1 MCGRFYV
8 DEKMVH
14 EIRSIIRDVDRR
26 LKLPIVGEVRPSD
39 SSLIIHGGVERVL
52 GTDAM
57 QWGFR
62 QKSGSGLIINARAE
76 SVTERPMFRESI
88 LLRRCVIPSSWFYE
102 WNQNKEK
109 VTFKKGDSSVLY
121 MAGFYQR
128 YEDGNRFVILTTGAN
143 KSMKP
148 VHDRMPVILEGQELE
163 DWVFDERYMKYV
175 LNRVPTELNREQDY
189 EQQSFV
195 F

>member
-1 MCGRFYV
+1 
-8 DEKMVH
+8 
-14 EIRSIIRDVDRR
+14 
-26 LKLPIVGEVRPSD
+26 
-39 SSLIIHGGVERVL
+39 
-52 GTDAM
+52 M

-148 VHDRMPVILEGQELE
+148 VHDRMPVILEGQELQ
-163 DWVFDERYMKYV
+163 DWVFDESYMKYV